1 MANMLTNRTSC
12 SSSDTGLGIADFAAN
27 ALHSPVPQTSETQ
40 HIELLPGFQ
49 YTAVKKTG
57 QITWKIICVSV
68 KGGQGRLCLFLI
80 NALQTYIAF
89 QNSCEFQCSFAQKLL
104 HFFSYV
110 FVLCGFLFRSL
121 EQQKLLSR

>member
-1 MANMLTNRTSC
+1 MANMLTNRTPC
-12 SSSDTGLGIADFAAN
+12 SSSDTGLGIAAFAAN

-49 YTAVKKTG
+49 CTAVKKTG

-80 NALQTYIAF
+80 SALQTYIAF
-89 QNSCEFQCSFAQKLL
+89 QNSPGFQCSFTLKLL

-110 FVLCGFLFRSL
+110 FVLCGFLFRTV